1 LPPQY
6 DIFVFFYAIFVISR
20 RQKCAE
26 NRQTWVLQRHFRRDM
41 MSSTGAKSLPVLLF
55 SCATR
60 AERTSEMKD
69 YDTELLT
76 LIREAP
82 DPAEALTLA
91 LALILSVAE
100 QPEASR

>member
-1 LPPQY
+1 
-6 DIFVFFYAIFVISR
+6 
-20 RQKCAE
+20 
-26 NRQTWVLQRHFRRDM
+26 
-41 MSSTGAKSLPVLLF
+41 
-55 SCATR
+55 
-60 AERTSEMKD
+60 MKD

-82 DPAEALTLA
+82 DPAEALTVA